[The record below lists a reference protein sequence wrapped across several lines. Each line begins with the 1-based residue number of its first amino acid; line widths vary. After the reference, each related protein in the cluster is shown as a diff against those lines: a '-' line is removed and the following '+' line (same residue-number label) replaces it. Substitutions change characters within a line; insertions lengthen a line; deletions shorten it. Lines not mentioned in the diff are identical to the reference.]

1 MPENNQILSVEG
13 QLIGMPTAGPES
25 FSQQQLDYLKRA
37 LGVDETVLWE
47 GAAGYSATL
56 SESLFNFKKIKVFQE
71 TIGESQHV
79 QEFYTSDI
87 PTYFTIGAVYYNTVE
102 SSTYVF
108 CSLWNITNSGVTL
121 TSSSNGYGLN
131 TTGNSVHIF
140 TNNSATGKITR
151 VIGVGRISGGN

>member
-25 FSQQQLDYLKRA
+25 FTAQQLDYLKRA

-47 GAAGYSATL
+47 GTAGYSATL

-71 TIGESQHV
+71 TTGDSSHI

-87 PTYFTIGAVYYNTVE
+87 STYFTIGAVYYNTVE
-102 SSTYVF
+102 NSTYVF
-108 CSLWNITNSGVTL
+108 CSFWNITDSGVTL
-121 TSSSNGYGLN
+121 TSSSKGYGFN

-140 TNNSATGKITR
+140 TNNTATGKITK

>member
-1 MPENNQILSVEG
+1 MPENNQILSVES
-13 QLIGMPTAGPES
+13 QLVGLPLAGPVS
-25 FSQQQLDYLKRA
+25 FSPQQLDYLKRA

-47 GAAGYSATL
+47 GTAGYSATL

-71 TIGESQHV
+71 TTGGSTHI
-79 QEFYTSDI
+79 QEFYTSDLS
-87 PTYFTIGAVYYNTVE
+87 TVFSIGAVYYSTSEN
-102 SSTYVF
+102 STYVF

-121 TSSSNGYGLN
+121 TSSSKGYGLN

-151 VIGVGRISGGN
+151 VIGIGRISGGN